1 MDAQKTAIAQN
12 CLAGSYADTLSFP
25 EAVGALTAAGFEGYL
40 VDYRANTRTHYLPS
54 GEALILPNPEDDG
67 PVAEAFEAGV
77 IAAAIRWAQ
86 SGAADYTYAG
96 FSRRVAQAGCAGYLA
111 SFRGRC
117 VVYFGRKGETHTE
130 HFPQ

>member
-12 CLAGSYADTLSFP
+12 CLTGAYANTLSFP
-25 EAVGALTAAGFEGYL
+25 GAVGALMGAGFESYF

-54 GEALILPNPEDDG
+54 GEALVLPNPEDDG
-67 PVAEAFEAGV
+67 PVAETFDAPAV
-77 IAAAIRWAQ
+77 AAAIRWAQ
-86 SGAADYTYAG
+86 SGAVDYTYAA
-96 FSRRVAQAGCAGYLA
+96 FSRRVAQAGCAAYLA
-111 SFRGRC
+111 TFSGRR

>member
-12 CLAGSYADTLSFP
+12 CLTGSYADTLSFP
-25 EAVGALTAAGFEGYL
+25 EAVSMLMAAGFESYL
-40 VDYRANTRTHYLPS
+40 VDYRANIRTHYLPC

-67 PVAEAFEAGV
+67 PVADAFDAV
-77 IAAAIRWAQ
+77 AVAAAIRWAQ
-86 SGAADYTYAG
+86 SGAADYTYAA

-111 SFRGRC
+111 SFSGRR

>member
-12 CLAGSYADTLSFP
+12 CLTGAYADTLSFP
-25 EAVGALTAAGFEGYL
+25 EAVSALMAAGFESYL
-40 VDYRANTRTHYLPS
+40 VDYRANTRTHYLPC
-54 GEALILPNPEDDG
+54 GEALTLPNPEDDG
-67 PVAEAFEAGV
+67 PVAEAFDASAV
-77 IAAAIRWAQ
+77 ASAIRWAQ
-86 SGAADYTYAG
+86 SGAADYTYAA

-111 SFRGRC
+111 SFIGRR